1 MRPLI
6 EETFSPVNLLLII
19 RISLNLPLWL
29 VMLNLRVFGFLYP
42 FLGGEGRKFEG
53 TYKECKDVSER

>member
-1 MRPLI
+1 
-6 EETFSPVNLLLII
+6 
-19 RISLNLPLWL
+19 
-29 VMLNLRVFGFLYP
+29 MLNLRVFGFLCP